1 MAERQGKD
9 CHRDRR
15 AAGEEME
22 VLKYRNQGFLFF
34 GKMCFV
40 TVRGVIKV

>member
-22 VLKYRNQGFLFF
+22 VLKYRNQGFLFLF
-34 GKMCFV
+34 FLEKCFSLP
-40 TVRGVIKV
+40 